1 MEGSENLY
9 LLEGVVSRPNIKL
22 GEIRES
28 ITHNLKEI
36 IMIRN
41 DVYLITDNLINSDK
55 LRIISFGN
63 LFFGEGA

>member
-28 ITHNLKEI
+28 ITHILKEI

>member
-1 MEGSENLY
+1 MEGPENLY

-28 ITHNLKEI
+28 ITHNLNEI

-41 DVYLITDNLINSDK
+41 DVYLITNNLINSDK
-55 LRIISFGN
+55 LRIISLLN
-63 LFFGEGA
+63 LFFGKSA